1 MKRYAIC
8 AVALL
13 GMAVTLRAAE
23 PADSLAGVPDTVQT
37 AAAEGAEGDAAA
49 TAAAAQTAV
58 EVAIQA
64 LQPLEMEAVII
75 TLLPEAIYI
84 MEMAALVA
92 MRERHIYMFK
102 TILQLN

>member
-1 MKRYAIC
+1 MKAMKRYAIC

-49 TAAAAQTAV
+49 TAAAAQTADK
-58 EVAIQA
+58 ETA
-64 LQPLEMEAVII
+64 LTEAQLWDKAN
-75 TLLPEAIYI
+75 TAPES
-84 MEMAALVA
+84 
-92 MRERHIYMFK
+92 
-102 TILQLN
+102 